1 MLKSDSIESLLLG
14 ILLRQKILIKVLKKT
29 EPKIYN
35 EYLNLLNTKD
45 ETTEILISI
54 LNQFLTES
62 QISKIKLPDNFN
74 D

>member
-14 ILLRQKILIKVLKKT
+14 ILLHQKILIKVLKKT

-45 ETTEILISI
+45 ETTEILNSI

>member
-1 MLKSDSIESLLLG
+1 MLKSNNIESLLLG
-14 ILLRQKILIKVLKKT
+14 ILLRQKILIKVLKET

-45 ETTEILISI
+45 ETTEILNSI